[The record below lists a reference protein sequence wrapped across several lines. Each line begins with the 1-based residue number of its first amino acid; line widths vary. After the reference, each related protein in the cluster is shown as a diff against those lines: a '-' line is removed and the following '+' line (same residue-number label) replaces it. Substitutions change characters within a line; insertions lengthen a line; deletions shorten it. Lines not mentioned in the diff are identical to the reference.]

1 MDEIIKSLYLRLD
14 ANTSTLT
21 RSAIGQIL
29 VKIIYSLDGLV
40 SKEDIFKAYA
50 QINGI
55 GKTNE
60 QQLEEILEELVD
72 KDVKKRSGKYY
83 LSSNKKA
90 KISKSVENAENRKEE
105 ILDNYFSKVFSD
117 RALIAEWLQDV
128 TIKFFESF
136 SDEWISDLL
145 TGHKNVYKSESSIRD
160 MVDRRTLNNKKID
173 NRDKKELPRLFF
185 EFVNDNKG
193 IVNDYLWDY
202 GTSAF
207 AAKLIRNQNGVDSL
221 TIDSFKNSTCILDTN
236 VLLFIALNSRFKDGI
251 IALEKVFSSL
261 NVKVGYLYI
270 TQKEYQDKVYNQK
283 SMTMRNLEK
292 FGYDIASIPNDDFTT
307 NAKELQCKTSEDFER
322 FFEEKH
328 NMPKVVHESLPICLL
343 DNDSELANVIEK
355 AQHNQNKIDV
365 LNGIF
370 HNCTGH
376 DKRSNALMHDIGLLE
391 GVEYLRKNGKYF
403 VVSEEVC
410 VNLYSKN
417 RPLSDNLPLSIRIDT
432 LINVLAANNDGD
444 TFNAADYVPLFA
456 NIVRSG
462 LIPNK
467 DTFKQEEL
475 YSLYDIDEQ
484 VAQLPKEEVEKIVKD
499 MHEMM
504 LKGTGE
510 KELQRELKSKI
521 TKGKIKVVSDLDS
534 TKQALSLS
542 EKNLKR
548 QEEQNHNLADAL
560 RRNIKK
566 SESEKYDKET
576 LRIKKKYQ
584 IIYPLVFFIISV
596 IVFIFAFFNTDSV
609 GSFLSFVISIVANV
623 VYNLYSRVKVL
634 TDKIKD
640 RIAKRESVISQ
651 AVMERMNKEIGDK
664 LEKL

>member
-72 KDVKKRSGKYY
+72 KDIKKRSGKYY
-83 LSSNKKA
+83 LSSSKKA
-90 KISKSVENAENRKEE
+90 KIAKSVDIAENRKEE
-105 ILDNYFSKVFSD
+105 ILDKYFSNVFSD
-117 RALIAEWLQDV
+117 RTLIEEWLQDV

-145 TGHKNVYKSESSIRD
+145 TGHKDVYKSESSIRN
-160 MVDRRTLNNKKID
+160 MVERRTLNNKKID
-173 NRDKKELPRLFF
+173 DRDKKVLPKLFF
-185 EFVNDNKG
+185 EFVNDNTG
-193 IVNDYLWDY
+193 TVNDYLWDY

-236 VLLFIALNSRFKDGI
+236 VLLFISLNSRFKDGI
-251 IALEKVFSSL
+251 IALENVFSSL

-322 FFEEKH
+322 FFDEKH
-328 NMPKVVHESLPICLL
+328 KIPKVVHESLPIILL
-343 DNDSELANVIEK
+343 DNDSQLVNVVEE
-355 AQHNQNKIDV
+355 AQHNQNKIDE

-376 DKRSNALMHDIGLLE
+376 DKRPNALIHDIGLLE

-410 VNLYSKN
+410 VNLYSKK

-467 DTFKQEEL
+467 NTFKQEEL
-475 YSLYDIDEQ
+475 YFLYDIDEQ
-484 VAQLPKEEVEKIVKD
+484 VAQLPKEEVEEIVMD
-499 MHEMM
+499 MHEMI
-504 LKGTGE
+504 LKGTGD
-510 KELQRELKSKI
+510 KELERELKSKI

-548 QEEQNHNLADAL
+548 QEEQNQNLSDAL
-560 RRNIKK
+560 RRNIWN
-566 SESEKYDKET
+566 SEAQKYDEET
-576 LRIKKKYQ
+576 VQIKKKYQ
-584 IIYPLVFFIISV
+584 ISYPFVVFLISV
-596 IVFIFAFFNTDSV
+596 IAFIFAFFNTDTV
-609 GSFLSFVISIVANV
+609 GSFLSFVISLLVNV
-623 VYNLYSRVKVL
+623 IYNWYCRVKVL
-634 TDKIKD
+634 KDKIND
-640 RIAKRESVISQ
+640 RLAKRESVISRS
-651 AVMERMNKEIGDK
+651 VTERMNKEIGIK
-664 LEKL
+664 E

>member
-72 KDVKKRSGKYY
+72 KDIKKRSGKYY
-83 LSSNKKA
+83 LSSSKKA
-90 KISKSVENAENRKEE
+90 KIAKSVDIAENRKEE
-105 ILDNYFSKVFSD
+105 ILDKYFSNVFSD
-117 RALIAEWLQDV
+117 RTLIEEWLQDV

-145 TGHKNVYKSESSIRD
+145 TGHKDVYKSESSIRD

-173 NRDKKELPRLFF
+173 DRDKKVLPKLFF
-185 EFVNDNKG
+185 EFVNDNTG
-193 IVNDYLWDY
+193 AVNDYLWDY

-236 VLLFIALNSRFKDGI
+236 VLLFISLNSRFKDGI
-251 IALEKVFSSL
+251 IALENVFSSL

-322 FFEEKH
+322 FFDEKH
-328 NMPKVVHESLPICLL
+328 KMPKVVHESLPIILL
-343 DNDSELANVIEK
+343 DNDSQLVNVVEE
-355 AQHNQNKIDV
+355 AQHNQNKIDE

-376 DKRSNALMHDIGLLE
+376 DKRPNALIHDIGLLE

-410 VNLYSKN
+410 VNLYSKK

-467 DTFKQEEL
+467 NTFKQEEL
-475 YSLYDIDEQ
+475 YFLYDIDEQ
-484 VAQLPKEEVEKIVKD
+484 VAQLPKEEVEEIVMD
-499 MHEMM
+499 MHEMI
-504 LKGTGE
+504 LKGTGD
-510 KELQRELKSKI
+510 KELERELKSKI

-548 QEEQNHNLADAL
+548 QEEQNQNLSDAL
-560 RRNIKK
+560 RRNIRN
-566 SESEKYDKET
+566 SETQKYDEET
-576 LRIKKKYQ
+576 VQIKKKYQ
-584 IIYPLVFFIISV
+584 ISYPFVVFLISV
-596 IVFIFAFFNTDSV
+596 IAFIFAFFNTDTV
-609 GSFLSFVISIVANV
+609 GSFLSFVISLLVNV
-623 VYNLYSRVKVL
+623 IYNWYCRVKVL
-634 TDKIKD
+634 KDKIND
-640 RIAKRESVISQ
+640 RLAKRESAISR
-651 AVMERMNKEIGDK
+651 AVTERMNKEIGIK
-664 LEKL
+664 E

>member
-72 KDVKKRSGKYY
+72 KDIKKRSGKYY
-83 LSSNKKA
+83 LSSSKKA
-90 KISKSVENAENRKEE
+90 KIAKSVDIAENRKEE
-105 ILDNYFSKVFSD
+105 ILDKYFSNVFSD
-117 RALIAEWLQDV
+117 RTLIEEWLQDV

-145 TGHKNVYKSESSIRD
+145 TGHKDVYKSESSIRD

-173 NRDKKELPRLFF
+173 DRDKKVLPKLFF
-185 EFVNDNKG
+185 EFVNDNTG
-193 IVNDYLWDY
+193 TVNDYLWDY

-236 VLLFIALNSRFKDGI
+236 VLLFISLNSRFKDGI
-251 IALEKVFSSL
+251 IALENVFSSL

-322 FFEEKH
+322 FFDEKH
-328 NMPKVVHESLPICLL
+328 KMPKVVHESLPIILL
-343 DNDSELANVIEK
+343 DNDSQLVNVVEE
-355 AQHNQNKIDV
+355 AQHNQNKIDE

-376 DKRSNALMHDIGLLE
+376 DKRPNALIHDIGLLE

-410 VNLYSKN
+410 VNLYSKK

-467 DTFKQEEL
+467 NTFKQEEL
-475 YSLYDIDEQ
+475 YFLYDIDEQ
-484 VAQLPKEEVEKIVKD
+484 VAQLPKEEVEEIVMD
-499 MHEMM
+499 MHEMI
-504 LKGTGE
+504 LKGTGD
-510 KELQRELKSKI
+510 KELERELKSKI

-548 QEEQNHNLADAL
+548 QEEQNQNLSDAL
-560 RRNIKK
+560 RRNIWN
-566 SESEKYDKET
+566 SETQKYDEET
-576 LRIKKKYQ
+576 VQIKKKYQ
-584 IIYPLVFFIISV
+584 ISYPFVVFLISV
-596 IVFIFAFFNTDSV
+596 IAFIIAFFNTDTV
-609 GSFLSFVISIVANV
+609 GSFLSFVISLLVNV
-623 VYNLYSRVKVL
+623 IYNWYCRVKVL
-634 TDKIKD
+634 KDKIND
-640 RIAKRESVISQ
+640 RLAKRESVISR
-651 AVMERMNKEIGDK
+651 AVTERMNKEIGIK
-664 LEKL
+664 E

>member
-72 KDVKKRSGKYY
+72 KDIKKRSGKYY
-83 LSSNKKA
+83 LSSSKKA
-90 KISKSVENAENRKEE
+90 KIAKSVDIAENRKEE
-105 ILDNYFSKVFSD
+105 ILDKYFSNVFSD
-117 RALIAEWLQDV
+117 RTLIEEWLQDV

-145 TGHKNVYKSESSIRD
+145 TGHKDVYKSESSIRD

-173 NRDKKELPRLFF
+173 DRDKKVLPKLFF
-185 EFVNDNKG
+185 EFVNDNTG
-193 IVNDYLWDY
+193 AVNDYLWDY

-236 VLLFIALNSRFKDGI
+236 VLLFISLNSRFKDGI
-251 IALEKVFSSL
+251 IALENVFSSL

-322 FFEEKH
+322 FFDEKH
-328 NMPKVVHESLPICLL
+328 KMPKVVHESLPIKLL
-343 DNDSELANVIEK
+343 DNDSQLVNVVEE
-355 AQHNQNKIDV
+355 AQHNQNKIDE

-376 DKRSNALMHDIGLLE
+376 DKRPNALIHDIGLLE

-410 VNLYSKN
+410 VNLYSKK

-467 DTFKQEEL
+467 NTFKQEEL
-475 YSLYDIDEQ
+475 YFLYDIDEQ
-484 VAQLPKEEVEKIVKD
+484 VAQLPKEEVEEIVMD
-499 MHEMM
+499 MHEMI
-504 LKGTGE
+504 LKGTGD
-510 KELQRELKSKI
+510 KELERELKSKI

-548 QEEQNHNLADAL
+548 QEEQNQNLSDAL
-560 RRNIKK
+560 RRNIWN
-566 SESEKYDKET
+566 SETQKYDEET
-576 LRIKKKYQ
+576 VQIKKKYQ
-584 IIYPLVFFIISV
+584 ISCPFVVFLISV
-596 IVFIFAFFNTDSV
+596 IAFIFAFFNTDTV
-609 GSFLSFVISIVANV
+609 GSFLSFVISLLVNV
-623 VYNLYSRVKVL
+623 IYNWYCRVKVL
-634 TDKIKD
+634 KDKIND
-640 RIAKRESVISQ
+640 RLAKRESVISR
-651 AVMERMNKEIGDK
+651 AVTERMNKEIGIK
-664 LEKL
+664 E

>member
-72 KDVKKRSGKYY
+72 KDIKKRSGKYY
-83 LSSNKKA
+83 LSSSKKA
-90 KISKSVENAENRKEE
+90 KIAKSVDIAENRKEE
-105 ILDNYFSKVFSD
+105 ILDKYFSNVFSD
-117 RALIAEWLQDV
+117 RTLIEEWLQDV

-145 TGHKNVYKSESSIRD
+145 TGHKDVYKSESSIRD

-173 NRDKKELPRLFF
+173 DRDKKVLPKLFF
-185 EFVNDNKG
+185 EFVNDNTG
-193 IVNDYLWDY
+193 AVNDYLWDY

-236 VLLFIALNSRFKDGI
+236 VLLFISLNSRFKDGI
-251 IALEKVFSSL
+251 IALENVFSSL

-322 FFEEKH
+322 FFDEKH
-328 NMPKVVHESLPICLL
+328 KMPKVVHESLPIILL
-343 DNDSELANVIEK
+343 DNDSQLVNVVEE
-355 AQHNQNKIDV
+355 AQHNQNKIDE

-376 DKRSNALMHDIGLLE
+376 DKRPNALIHDIGLLE

-410 VNLYSKN
+410 VNIYSKK

-467 DTFKQEEL
+467 NTFKQEEL
-475 YSLYDIDEQ
+475 YFLYDIDEQ
-484 VAQLPKEEVEKIVKD
+484 VAQLPKEEVEEIVMD
-499 MHEMM
+499 MHEMI
-504 LKGTGE
+504 LKGTGD
-510 KELQRELKSKI
+510 KELERELKSKI

-548 QEEQNHNLADAL
+548 QEEQNQNLSDAL
-560 RRNIKK
+560 RRNIWN
-566 SESEKYDKET
+566 SETQKYDEET
-576 LRIKKKYQ
+576 VQIKKKYQ
-584 IIYPLVFFIISV
+584 ISYPFVVFLISV
-596 IVFIFAFFNTDSV
+596 IAFIFAFFNTDTV
-609 GSFLSFVISIVANV
+609 GSFLSFVISLLVNV
-623 VYNLYSRVKVL
+623 IYNWYCRVKVL
-634 TDKIKD
+634 KDKIND
-640 RIAKRESVISQ
+640 RLAKRESVISR
-651 AVMERMNKEIGDK
+651 AVTERMNKEIGIK
-664 LEKL
+664 E

>member
-60 QQLEEILEELVD
+60 QQLEEILDELVD
-72 KDVKKRSGKYY
+72 KGIKKRSGKYY
-83 LSSNKKA
+83 LSSSKKA
-90 KISKSVENAENRKEE
+90 KIAKSVDIAENRKEE
-105 ILDNYFSKVFSD
+105 ILDKYFSNVFSD
-117 RALIAEWLQDV
+117 RTLIEEWLQDV

-145 TGHKNVYKSESSIRD
+145 TGHKDVYKSESSIRN
-160 MVDRRTLNNKKID
+160 MVERRTLNNKKID
-173 NRDKKELPRLFF
+173 DRDKKVLPKLFF
-185 EFVNDNKG
+185 EFVNDNTG
-193 IVNDYLWDY
+193 TVNDYLWDY

-236 VLLFIALNSRFKDGI
+236 VLLFISLNSRFKDGI
-251 IALEKVFSSL
+251 IALENVFSSL

-322 FFEEKH
+322 FFDEKH
-328 NMPKVVHESLPICLL
+328 KMPKVVHESLPIILL
-343 DNDSELANVIEK
+343 DNDSQLVNVVEE
-355 AQHNQNKIDV
+355 AQHNQNKIDE

-376 DKRSNALMHDIGLLE
+376 DKRPNALIHDIGLLE

-410 VNLYSKN
+410 VNLYSKK

-467 DTFKQEEL
+467 NTFKQEEL
-475 YSLYDIDEQ
+475 YFLYDIDEQ
-484 VAQLPKEEVEKIVKD
+484 VAQLPKEEVEEIVMD
-499 MHEMM
+499 MHEMI
-504 LKGTGE
+504 LKGTGD
-510 KELQRELKSKI
+510 KELERELKSKI

-548 QEEQNHNLADAL
+548 QEEQNQNLSDAL
-560 RRNIKK
+560 RRNIWN
-566 SESEKYDKET
+566 SEAQKYDEET
-576 LRIKKKYQ
+576 VQIKKKYQ
-584 IIYPLVFFIISV
+584 ISYPFVVFLISV
-596 IVFIFAFFNTDSV
+596 IAFIFAFFNTDTV
-609 GSFLSFVISIVANV
+609 GSFLSFVISLLVNV
-623 VYNLYSRVKVL
+623 IYNWYCRVKVL
-634 TDKIKD
+634 KDKIND
-640 RIAKRESVISQ
+640 RLAKRESVISRS
-651 AVMERMNKEIGDK
+651 VTERMNKEIGIK
-664 LEKL
+664 E

>member
-72 KDVKKRSGKYY
+72 KDIKKRSGKYY
-83 LSSNKKA
+83 LSSSKKA
-90 KISKSVENAENRKEE
+90 KIAKSVDIAENRKEE
-105 ILDNYFSKVFSD
+105 ILDKYFSNVFSD
-117 RALIAEWLQDV
+117 RTLIEEWLQDV

-145 TGHKNVYKSESSIRD
+145 TGHKDVYKSESSIRN
-160 MVDRRTLNNKKID
+160 MVERRTLNNKKID
-173 NRDKKELPRLFF
+173 DRDKKVLPKLFF
-185 EFVNDNKG
+185 EFVNDNTG
-193 IVNDYLWDY
+193 TVNDYLWDY

-236 VLLFIALNSRFKDGI
+236 VLLFISLNSRFKDGI
-251 IALEKVFSSL
+251 IALENVFSSL

-322 FFEEKH
+322 FFDEKH
-328 NMPKVVHESLPICLL
+328 KMPKVVHESLPIILL
-343 DNDSELANVIEK
+343 DNDSQLVNVVEE
-355 AQHNQNKIDV
+355 AQHNQNKIAE

-376 DKRSNALMHDIGLLE
+376 DKRPNALIHDIGLLE

-410 VNLYSKN
+410 VNLYSKK

-467 DTFKQEEL
+467 NTFKQEEL
-475 YSLYDIDEQ
+475 YFLYDIDEQ
-484 VAQLPKEEVEKIVKD
+484 VAQLPKEEVEEIVMD
-499 MHEMM
+499 MHEMI
-504 LKGTGE
+504 LKGTGD
-510 KELQRELKSKI
+510 KELERELKSKI

-548 QEEQNHNLADAL
+548 QEEQNQNLSDAL
-560 RRNIKK
+560 RRNIWN
-566 SESEKYDKET
+566 SEAQKYDEET
-576 LRIKKKYQ
+576 VQIKKKYQ
-584 IIYPLVFFIISV
+584 ISYPFVVFLISV
-596 IVFIFAFFNTDSV
+596 IAFIFAFFNTDTV
-609 GSFLSFVISIVANV
+609 GSFLSFVISLLVNV
-623 VYNLYSRVKVL
+623 IYNWYCRVKVL
-634 TDKIKD
+634 KDKIND
-640 RIAKRESVISQ
+640 RLAKRESVISRS
-651 AVMERMNKEIGDK
+651 VTERMNKEIGIK
-664 LEKL
+664 E